1 MSPRNPCLRCGACC
15 AVFRVSFNCSEVDN
29 CPGGVIPAKLTF
41 KLNETRAAMKGTEVR
56 PYRCQA
62 LTGKIGGAVCCSIY
76 DRRPTTCREF
86 LTAGEDRAVNS
97 LCDRARVTYGLMPIS
112 GF

>member
-1 MSPRNPCLRCGACC
+1 MPSQNPCMRCGACC
-15 AVFRVSFNCSEVDN
+15 AVFRVSFDCREVDN
-29 CPGGVIPAKLTF
+29 CPGGVIPAELTF
-41 KLNETRAAMKGTEVR
+41 KLNETRAAMKGTEGR

-62 LTGKIGGAVCCSIY
+62 LTGKIGGAVHCTIY

-86 LTAGEDRAVNS
+86 FSAGEGSVVNS

-112 GF
+112 DF